1 LISGS
6 VVEVMELE
14 PCSASPAVCTSGT
27 GSRAQVLPVVGTAQ
41 RFRLAQYTLAGIPVF
56 AAVFQLT
63 AEQIAFVQSRAAERA
78 AAGNASRDRAGEV
91 HPDGRVRD
99 RYGRLPRRRPVVHAT
114 LEPGLH
120 ADLVEA
126 VAASGSTTS
135 AWLAEAIALRL
146 ELGL

>member
-1 LISGS
+1 
-6 VVEVMELE
+6 M
-14 PCSASPAVCTSGT
+14 
-27 GSRAQVLPVVGTAQ
+27 
-41 RFRLAQYTLAGIPVF
+41 
-56 AAVFQLT
+56 FQLT
-63 AEQIAFVQSRAAERA
+63 AEQIAFVQRRAEERA
-78 AAGNASRDRAGEV
+78 AAGKAPRDRAGER

-114 LEPGLH
+114 LEPALH